1 MKDYILRTIQRK
13 QGKEYI
19 HEYTDMRGQIISK
32 HVYGPFIKNIYIA
45 PAYDNV
51 KINKCS
57 KDKVL
62 AIGVDVKGR
71 KQYIYNPAYI
81 QAAMDNKY
89 KKLINFGNNYKCI
102 MSRVNKDMISFDDS
116 KKKQIAMILKMMDE
130 CNFRVGNEKYAK
142 ENNSFGA
149 CTLENQ
155 HIKVGK
161 ESVTIDFI
169 GKEGVRNTCRVKN
182 KRLIKNLR
190 TRKKQ
195 LDKKDRIF
203 SYRSNAKYYNVSAG
217 DVNRYLKQFGD
228 FSAKNFRTWTAN
240 TDLVKEL
247 VKPLSLPA
255 NPTSHLKDSIKKIAQ
270 RMHHTPGICKK
281 NYINKELID
290 MYIQQNG
297 KFRYYFRS
305 SDKEGISEGLV
316 VFLKDVYR

>member
-1 MKDYILRTIQRK
+1 M
-13 QGKEYI
+13 KEYI
-19 HEYTDMRGQIISK
+19 IRTIKYKHKKQYVHEYTDKHGNILSK
-32 HVYGPFIKNIYIA
+32 KDYEPFIKHIYIA

-51 KINKCS
+51 QINKCNNE
-57 KDKVL
+57 KVL
-62 AIGVDVKGR
+62 AIGVDERGR
-71 KQYIYNPAYI
+71 KQYTYNPEYV
-81 QAAMDNKY
+81 QAATDNKY
-89 KKLINFGNNYKCI
+89 KKLIKFGNNYKCI
-102 MSRVNKDMISFDDS
+102 MKRINKDMITFEDS

-142 ENNSFGA
+142 ENKSYGV

-161 ESVTIDFI
+161 DNVTIDFI

-195 LDKKDRIF
+195 LGKTDRIF

-240 TDLVKEL
+240 TDLIKEL
-247 VKPLSLPA
+247 QKPCQ
-255 NPTSHLKDSIKKIAQ
+255 NNKKHLQVSIKKIAGK
-270 RMHHTPGICKK
+270 MHHTPGICKK
-281 NYINKELID
+281 NYINKELMD
-290 MYIQQNG
+290 MYVEQNDR
-297 KFRYYFRS
+297 FRYYFRS
-305 SDKEGISEGLV
+305 NDKEGISEDFIK
-316 VFLKDVYR
+316 FLKDVYK